1 MKPIK
6 KMSSEPLC
14 GAGVMVCAFVG
25 LQTDATGVNS

>member
-14 GAGVMVCAFVG
+14 GAGVMVWCICRSPNG
-25 LQTDATGVNS
+25 RDRR